1 MNAAQTDME
10 LAYLREYLKTLSIE
24 EVMSGPGET
33 GPRIEYAINYYVLQD
48 ELVEFQEG
56 LEEIISA
63 LQDLGPMGPPMEKAN
78 EFFMSF
84 GEKLTYD
91 ELETLALDE
100 RDPKFVHIYEA
111 IIHAQSQ
118 LDDIIK
124 LTDGFEK
131 VFLSQPVQPHGLPP
145 LNETDASEAIVRP
158 YRAIQQVQEAKMYME
173 DIFRARGPLRVS
185 VSQVSYH
192 VIAAEANFETA
203 LEIIGKIEQGVSR
216 WFVR

>member
-1 MNAAQTDME
+1 MNKAQTDME

-100 RDPKFVHIYEA
+100 RDPKFVYVYEA

-124 LTDGFEK
+124 LTDIFKK
-131 VFLSQPVQPHGLPP
+131 VFLYSQPVQPHVD
-145 LNETDASEAIVRP
+145 ETDASEAIVRL

-185 VSQVSYH
+185 VSQVSNR

-203 LEIIGKIEQGVSR
+203 LEIISKIEQGVSR